1 MEKQE
6 IIKILRTEND
16 DVSLEILSAYADN
29 FIDYQEAVSN
39 ISEQG
44 AIVAHP
50 KNGAPI
56 DNPYL
61 KIRDSAQN
69 NMRKCR
75 LNTDSLWELMK

>member
-6 IIKILRTEND
+6 IIETLKKENE
-16 DVSLEILSAYADN
+16 VASLESLSAYADN
-29 FIDYQEAVSN
+29 FIDYQEAVAN
-39 ISEQG
+39 IAEQG

-50 KNGAPI
+50 KNGSPI

-61 KIRDSAQN
+61 KIRDSAQA

-75 LNTDSLWELMK
+75 LKTDLLWGSL

>member
-6 IIKILRTEND
+6 IIEALKAENK
-16 DVSLEILSAYADN
+16 DVALEVLSAYADN
-29 FIDYQEAVSN
+29 FIDYQEAVAN
-39 ISEQG
+39 IAEQG

-75 LNTDSLWELMK
+75 LKTNKLWEMRK